1 MYLDK
6 FWEADTI
13 NKLHL
18 NTEIMHSDYLKE
30 VIWPFS
36 TNSDRQK

>member
-1 MYLDK
+1 MHLDT

-18 NTEIMHSDYLKE
+18 NAEIMHSDYLKE
-30 VIWPFS
+30 VI
-36 TNSDRQK
+36 